1 MFWVPAP
8 LVDGAKTRLESSTKK
23 FKRHLNECMLLL
35 LLAGSGQGATNDVW
49 TGAVDIVIVNV
60 VGRSVSHTLTWV
72 VRPVH
77 CVVVHVLT

>member
-1 MFWVPAP
+1 M
-8 LVDGAKTRLESSTKK
+8 RLFVVCRLGST
-23 FKRHLNECMLLL
+23 NYM
-35 LLAGSGQGATNDVW
+35 W

-77 CVVVHVLT
+77 CVVWYGGKHVDLVSLAP